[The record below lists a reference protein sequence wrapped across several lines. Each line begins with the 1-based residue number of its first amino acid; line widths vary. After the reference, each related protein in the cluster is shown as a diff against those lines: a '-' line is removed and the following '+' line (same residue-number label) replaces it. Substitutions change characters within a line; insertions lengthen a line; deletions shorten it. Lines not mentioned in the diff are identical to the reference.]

1 MTAVIVTAKGSQML
15 NKIQF
20 GLVIV
25 YVAFSFIY
33 LLAYDAEKNDN
44 NIVLCLPSIAIF
56 LIVSTTSCPEIIFW
70 YTYCFM
76 RILLI
81 EDFLLSCFPRYK
93 W

>member
-1 MTAVIVTAKGSQML
+1 ML

-20 GLVIV
+20 GLVFV
-25 YVAFSFIY
+25 YDAFSFIY

-56 LIVSTTSCPEIIFW
+56 FIVSTTSGPEIIFW
-70 YTYCFM
+70 YKYFM
-76 RILLI
+76 RKILLI
-81 EDFLLSCFPRYK
+81 EDFLLGCFPRYK